1 MAELYELNIKHD
13 KQSQQLKDT
22 AIELHATGNV
32 VTEQVILTTIP
43 AYPRNNRQGI

>member
-32 VTEQVILTTIP
+32 VSEQVILP
-43 AYPRNNRQGI
+43 AYPRNNRQEI